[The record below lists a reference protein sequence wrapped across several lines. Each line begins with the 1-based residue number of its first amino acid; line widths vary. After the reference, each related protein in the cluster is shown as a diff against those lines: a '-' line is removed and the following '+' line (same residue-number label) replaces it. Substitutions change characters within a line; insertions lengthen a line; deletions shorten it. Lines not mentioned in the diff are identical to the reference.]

1 MRARMGIAAKR
12 PNRLRRGRIPD
23 RNVEKRCD
31 LEGESSNMAAE
42 CSRRRR
48 LNIHQSLGPRSIPVA
63 GGDIRREDLAQ
74 SIEDIG
80 SKRKIDGGRILL
92 QIFAAFGARNRHDV
106 LALRQHPGQ
115 GQADSASLPDSAAN
129 CSHLLDQFKIA
140 LKVLALKARTV
151 APIIVRLKIIGAFD
165 GARQESSAQW
175 TIGDKAMPSLRQAAE
190 SPAPARA
197 SRASIQSAGR

>member
-1 MRARMGIAAKR
+1 MGIAAKR

-48 LNIHQSLGPRSIPVA
+48 LNIHQSLGPRSIPVS
-63 GGDIRREDLAQ
+63 GGDVRREDLAQ

-80 SKRKIDGGRILL
+80 SQRKIDGGRILL
-92 QIFAAFGARNRHDV
+92 QIFPAFCARNRYDV

-115 GQADSASLPDSAAN
+115 RQLTRRPTR
-129 CSHLLDQFKIA
+129 LLQP
-140 LKVLALKARTV
+140 TV
-151 APIIVRLKIIGAFD
+151 APSRPVQDCA
-165 GARQESSAQW
+165 ESSR
-175 TIGDKAMPSLRQAAE
+175 LE
-190 SPAPARA
+190 
-197 SRASIQSAGR
+197 SAGCCAANRPTQNHRRF